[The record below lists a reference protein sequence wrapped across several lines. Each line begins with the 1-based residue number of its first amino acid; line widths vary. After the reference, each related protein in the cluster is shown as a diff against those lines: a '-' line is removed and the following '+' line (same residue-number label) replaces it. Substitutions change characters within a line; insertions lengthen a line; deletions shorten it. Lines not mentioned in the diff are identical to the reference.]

1 MISNFI
7 RLTNFPFDFKENKNF
22 VKDMVNV
29 AAGIVWQ
36 TALAAGPIY
45 LVVKDF
51 VGLGLAVM
59 CIVVGTIILKKNWY
73 NKLED

>member
-1 MISNFI
+1 
-7 RLTNFPFDFKENKNF
+7 
-22 VKDMVNV
+22 MVNV

-36 TALAAGPIY
+36 TALVAGPIY

-51 VGLGLAVM
+51 VGLGLAIM

>member
-1 MISNFI
+1 MAEH
-7 RLTNFPFDFKENKNF
+7 PDFKENKNF

-29 AAGIVWQ
+29 TAGIVWQ
-36 TALAAGPIY
+36 TALVAGPIY

>member
-1 MISNFI
+1 MAEH
-7 RLTNFPFDFKENKNF
+7 PDFKENKNF

-36 TALAAGPIY
+36 TALVAGPIY